1 MQATTFAPPEHVG
14 PVVSLAVVSTLAPEP
29 AVAAAFLN
37 DPAAVCRLVDSRDLY
52 LRYSILLI

>member
-1 MQATTFAPPEHVG
+1 MQAATFAPPEHVG

-29 AVAAAFLN
+29 AVAEAFLN
-37 DPAAVCRLVDSRDLY
+37 DAAVCRLVDSGDLY